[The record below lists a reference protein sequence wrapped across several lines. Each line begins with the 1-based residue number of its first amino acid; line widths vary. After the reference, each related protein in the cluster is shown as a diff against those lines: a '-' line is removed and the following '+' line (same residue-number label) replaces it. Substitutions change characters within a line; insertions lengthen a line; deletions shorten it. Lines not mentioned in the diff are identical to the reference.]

1 MRVLAA
7 IAVAFLTLFGP
18 VSAQD
23 RFTASDGVVYQI
35 VPKPEDNVVVLQVDG
50 TEKVGYGCDATSE
63 TFWSD
68 VVTCT
73 WTGTVTATDQGIVE
87 TVGPGS
93 ETISLPKPHKVIIA
107 FVAALMLMSIPF
119 LYISKSTQLAVVAPA
134 VYVVFSLLMSE
145 LVMVP
150 TKYVLVAAAVVAGI
164 ALWCLIKNKRT
175 AFYFTALL
183 NAALSGYVLLH
194 I

>member
-1 MRVLAA
+1 MRVLTA
-7 IAVAFLTLFGP
+7 IVVAFFTLLGP

-50 TEKVGYGCDATSE
+50 TEKVGYDCDEAQE
-63 TFWSD
+63 TFWLM

-87 TVGPGS
+87 AVEPGS
-93 ETISLPKPHKVIIA
+93 QTISLPKLHKAMIV

-119 LYISKSTQLAVVAPA
+119 VYITKSTMIATVAPP
-134 VYVVFSLLMSE
+134 VYMAFGLMVSE
-145 LVMVP
+145 LLAVP
-150 TKYVLVAAAVVAGI
+150 TKYVLVAAVVVAGI
-164 ALWCLIKNKRT
+164 ALWCLIKNKRI
-175 AFYFTALL
+175 AFYSAALL
-183 NAALSGYVLLH
+183 NVALSGYVLLQ